1 MTVLQPA
8 ARRSPGACTA
18 HAQEEDPA
26 GWWEETFKGHR
37 DSKPK
42 GPEAIAFDLAFPR
55 VQHVYGLPQH
65 ASALALPPTVGARST
80 VHGP

>member
-1 MTVLQPA
+1 MTLPA
-8 ARRSPGACTA
+8 ERRSARARAA

-65 ASALALPPTVGARST
+65 ATALALPPTTGA
-80 VHGP
+80 HPAAHAP